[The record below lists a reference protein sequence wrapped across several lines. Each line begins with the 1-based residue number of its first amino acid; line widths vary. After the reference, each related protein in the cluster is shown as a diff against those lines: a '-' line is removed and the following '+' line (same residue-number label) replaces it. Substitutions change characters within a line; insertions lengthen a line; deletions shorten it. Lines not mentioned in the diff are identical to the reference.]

1 MNITREFDYDA
12 YRDSETVRELV
23 DAYLI
28 VNRNIQS
35 NTLDENSDMMETT
48 FAKSFGK
55 HMASEIER
63 VAPKYWEK
71 IKLEQD

>member
-23 DAYLI
+23 DAILI

-35 NTLDENSDMMETT
+35 NEGNEELVEHFDKYME
-48 FAKSFGK
+48 K
-55 HMASEIER
+55 EITR
-63 VAPKYWEK
+63 IAPKFWES
-71 IKLEQD
+71 IKQND